1 MSKVEIP
8 EGYKEL
14 SFNQPHIETLG
25 PGYYKREDNNL
36 YMAFYVKPE
45 NCNGYGTAHGG
56 MLMALADFAMASS
69 AMKDRN
75 SLITT
80 VSFHSEFVAPAEKD
94 SLLIIRATPT
104 KVGKSLGFVEG
115 DIKVGEKVII
125 NFGGVVKKI

>member
-14 SFNQPHIETLG
+14 SFNQPHVETLG

-56 MLMALADFAMASS
+56 C
-69 AMKDRN
+69 
-75 SLITT
+75 
-80 VSFHSEFVAPAEKD
+80 
-94 SLLIIRATPT
+94 
-104 KVGKSLGFVEG
+104 
-115 DIKVGEKVII
+115 
-125 NFGGVVKKI
+125 